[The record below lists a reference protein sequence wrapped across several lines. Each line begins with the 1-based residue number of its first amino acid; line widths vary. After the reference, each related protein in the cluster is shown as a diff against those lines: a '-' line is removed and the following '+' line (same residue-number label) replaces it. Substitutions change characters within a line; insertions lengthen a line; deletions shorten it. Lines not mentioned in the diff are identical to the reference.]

1 MHGGL
6 FWVLYLTGIQQEE
19 RDIETRTRRKRR
31 RRRRRDNSGKEDET
45 VSAETA
51 VPKLTSHPLL
61 SDEPLTIPPAL
72 LGNTATE
79 SHKLISSVTVS
90 LFFSIIT
97 QCIWSEIRY
106 YKQYQCNNTWLV
118 IACSKRSL
126 LFFRAPFYFA
136 PLPTI
141 WTPGTG

>member
-6 FWVLYLTGIQQEE
+6 YWVLFFTGIQQEE
-19 RDIETRTRRKRR
+19 QDMETRTRQKRR

-51 VPKLTSHPLL
+51 VPKLNSHPLL

-79 SHKLISSVTVS
+79 SDK
-90 LFFSIIT
+90 II
-97 QCIWSEIRY
+97 
-106 YKQYQCNNTWLV
+106 
-118 IACSKRSL
+118 
-126 LFFRAPFYFA
+126 
-136 PLPTI
+136 
-141 WTPGTG
+141 